1 MNNAQ
6 LIITI
11 IKWILIVFIMIE
23 AYTAVSVIFDKKNK
37 ISVMAKGTIN
47 LALGKSNSIYLNADK
62 ITADMS
68 KYGVMYM
75 FRDYNMDPSA
85 FVSAKLACAGGFGL
99 LGFMAAP
106 NEWIPKMIGITIG
119 LILGFIVPD
128 IFIRISNR
136 QDNDKMMT
144 DIQTIYTTLKIHA
157 RAGVYVTD
165 SLIECQRNIENG
177 RLKQALN
184 EMNNNILASRVT
196 IDEAVDQ
203 FNARFCNEQ
212 IDNLSVVI
220 KQALHTGRSA
230 DMLEDISKQ
239 IDTNNFVHR
248 MKVKGRIKRESAFIQ
263 VAFFTLITVVLLY
276 LVVMEL
282 MQGLS
287 GM

>member
-99 LGFMAAP
+99 LGFIAAP
-106 NEWIPKMIGITIG
+106 NEWIPKIIGITIG
-119 LILGFIVPD
+119 LILGFIAPD
-128 IFIRISNR
+128 IFIRLSNR

-203 FNARFCNEQ
+203 FNARFCNER

-239 IDTNNFVHR
+239 IDTNNFIHR
-248 MKVKGRIKRESAFIQ
+248 MKVKDRIKRESAFIQ
-263 VAFFTLITVVLLY
+263 VTFFTLITVILLY

-282 MQGLS
+282 MQGLA

>member
-99 LGFMAAP
+99 LGFIAAP
-106 NEWIPKMIGITIG
+106 NEWIPKIIGITIG
-119 LILGFIVPD
+119 LILGFIAPD

-177 RLKQALN
+177 HGSDLDAVQMNADAAAHMGIADGEIVELVSDMGRDHVRVETTPYLHPACIFTSAAPGGRSFGADAGGAQALGVGPLDHTPLRWDPLTGAALTQEN
-184 EMNNNILASRVT
+184 AVRVEK
-196 IDEAVDQ
+196 IA
-203 FNARFCNEQ
+203 ARE
-212 IDNLSVVI
+212 DN
-220 KQALHTGRSA
+220 
-230 DMLEDISKQ
+230 DD
-239 IDTNNFVHR
+239 
-248 MKVKGRIKRESAFIQ
+248 
-263 VAFFTLITVVLLY
+263 
-276 LVVMEL
+276 
-282 MQGLS
+282 
-287 GM
+287 